1 MSAGA
6 PTRVAVIAQVIWR
19 ELIRR
24 KDLYVLLILLAA
36 LLGYL
41 LSLEFFGS
49 SSAVRYIMEAGLLL
63 AWLFSWILAINLT
76 ARQLPNEERRGT
88 IFPLLAKPITRA
100 ELIAGKWLGGWTAA
114 CAGTVLF
121 YLGVAAVV
129 VVRGGQVSP
138 PALIQGFL
146 LHAGLLA
153 VLAALAVALSTRLN
167 SDAATTLSYVLAAVC
182 FLVVPKIP
190 EMILHA
196 EGMSRTVLGA
206 LYWTLPHFE
215 FFDLRRRLV
224 HGWGLA
230 PWPAALASLVYA
242 ALWTGI
248 LLGLAWLGYR
258 RKLFKRE
265 LVG

>member
-1 MSAGA
+1 MSSDSL
-6 PTRVAVIAQVIWR
+6 TRITTIAQVIWR

-24 KDLYVLLILLAA
+24 KDLYVLLILLVA

-49 SSAVRYIMEAGLLL
+49 SDAVGYIIETGLLL

-88 IFPLLAKPITRA
+88 IFPLLAKPITRG
-100 ELIAGKWLGGWTAA
+100 ELIAGKWLGGWSAA

-121 YLGVAAVV
+121 YLGVVLVV
-129 VVRGGQVSP
+129 IIRDGYLEPLVV
-138 PALIQGFL
+138 IQGLL

-167 SDAATTLSYVLAAVC
+167 TDAATVLSYVAAVLC
-182 FLVVPKIP
+182 FLMVPKIP
-190 EMILHA
+190 EMVLHA
-196 EGMSRTVLGA
+196 EGLSRGFLSG
-206 LYWTLPHFE
+206 LYWALPHFE
-215 FFDLRRRLV
+215 FFDLRRRIV

-230 PWPAALASLVYA
+230 PWGAVIASMIYA

-248 LLGLAWLGYR
+248 LLGLAWFGYR
-258 RKLFKRE
+258 KKLFKRE

>member
-1 MSAGA
+1 MSAGSLS
-6 PTRVAVIAQVIWR
+6 RVAVIAQVIWR

-24 KDLYVLLILLAA
+24 KDLYVLLILLAVM
-36 LLGYL
+36 LGYL

-49 SSAVRYIMEAGLLL
+49 SSAVRYMLETGLLL

-100 ELIAGKWLGGWTAA
+100 ELLAGKWLGGWTAA

-121 YLGVAAVV
+121 YLGVVV
-129 VVRGGQVSP
+129 VALVRGAHISP
-138 PALIQGFL
+138 AVMIQGFL

-153 VLAALAVALSTRLN
+153 MLAALAVALSTRLN
-167 SDAATTLSYVLAAVC
+167 SDAATTLSYVIAVVC
-182 FLVVPKIP
+182 FLLVPKIP
-190 EMILHA
+190 EMMVQA
-196 EGMSRTVLGA
+196 EGASRSFLGA
-206 LYWTLPHFE
+206 LYWALPHFE
-215 FFDLRRRLV
+215 FFDLRRRIV
-224 HGWGLA
+224 HDWGMA
-230 PWPAALASLVYA
+230 PWSIALASLLYA

-248 LLGLAWLGYR
+248 LLGLGWFGYR
-258 RKLFKRE
+258 KKLFKRE